1 MLVPLLV
8 TTTTLFLYWL
18 TCDHDESYGVVYIKN
33 FFSDEEYQTIKKEC
47 KILKQL
53 TTDEKGSI
61 AVGRQGCFVPLESVV
76 TQLCRSKEKCYKLG
90 FSDDVMPADMPVEYR
105 EYPIGSFMD
114 WHKDT
119 QLYKIPQY
127 EIVYTIDNTSDAK
140 FQWYDYRLQ
149 KRREIQTEPNS
160 AVVIRANDVE
170 HRVVGSTKGSRS
182 ILKFV
187 FTKTFEK
194 TPFFYDTTQ
203 SY

>member
-1 MLVPLLV
+1 MYAYIPLIAAITFYL
-8 TTTTLFLYWL
+8 L
-18 TCDHDESYGVVYIKN
+18 TSEEESYGVVYIKN
-33 FFSDEEYQTIKKEC
+33 FFSDEDYQKIKKEC

-61 AVGRQGCFVPLESVV
+61 AVGRKGCFVPLESVV

-105 EYPIGSFMD
+105 EYPIGSSME

-140 FQWYDYRLQ
+140 FQWYDHRL
-149 KRREIQTEPNS
+149 KKIREIQTEPNS
-160 AVVIRANDVE
+160 AVVIRAEDVE

-187 FTKTFEK
+187 FTKTLEK
-194 TPFFYDTTQ
+194 TLNFFDNPQTY
-203 SY
+203 